1 MGAKVIRTIQRHQAC
16 LPTMLQHQLQ
26 PHQQHQSNNLG
37 TGQITA
43 SGAAAATAAGAGG
56 PTTRAVTASGSSAA
70 EARAQS

>member
-43 SGAAAATAAGAGG
+43 SGGQRPPQRPVLEGQ
-56 PTTRAVTASGSSAA
+56 RLV
-70 EARAQS
+70 Q